1 MATPTVSIDPFSSAA
16 SMLEALRRRDVSAVE
31 LLELHLDRI
40 ARYNGELNVIVTP
53 NEEGARRQARESD
66 ERRARGEANGALD
79 GLTIV
84 IKDSNQVAGLKS
96 TAGISALADNV
107 PAEDGLLAQ
116 RVFAAGAVLIG
127 KTNIPPFLSDWQ
139 SNNPIFGRTVNPW
152 DHSRSP
158 GGSTGGAAA
167 VAAGLAPLEFG
178 SDIGG
183 SIRVPAAF
191 CGIFGHKPSE
201 TAVPRSGSFP
211 PHGLP
216 SPVGFM
222 GVQGPLARSADDLE
236 IALDVIAGPDIGE
249 EHWRLELPAA
259 RHQDLRSFRVA
270 VFPGVDWVPVCRDV
284 REAQERVVQLLKDV
298 GAAVEVAVPEGL
310 TSREHYATYEAMLQ
324 AMTSGGMNDEQR
336 QEIVARL
343 DPDDPRSAALKLG
356 LLATLPQFREMLQ
369 VRERS
374 RSAYRAFF
382 REYDVLLAPIT
393 IIPAFEHD
401 DRPFG
406 QRTIDVDGEVVPY
419 GLQIF
424 YPSIATLP
432 GQPATA
438 FPVGLNAAGLPIG
451 LQAIG
456 PYLEDRT
463 PIHFSRLLERE
474 LGGFVA
480 PPRYAVEGGA

>member
-1 MATPTVSIDPFSSAA
+1 MATPTVSIDPFSSAT
-16 SMLEALRRRDVSAVE
+16 SMLEALQRRDISAVE

-40 ARYNGELNVIVTP
+40 ARYNAELNVIVTP
-53 NEEGARRQARESD
+53 SYEAARRQARESD
-66 ERRARGEANGALD
+66 ERRARSEAAGALD
-79 GLTIV
+79 GLPIV

-96 TAGISALADNV
+96 TAGISELANNV
-107 PAEDGLLAQ
+107 PQEDGLLAQ
-116 RVFAAGAVLIG
+116 RVFEAGAVLIG
-127 KTNIPPFLSDWQ
+127 KTNVPPFLADWQ

-201 TAVPRSGSFP
+201 TAVPKSGSFP

-216 SPVGFM
+216 SPVAFM
-222 GVQGPLARSADDLE
+222 GVQGPLARSANDLE
-236 IALDVIAGPDIGE
+236 IAFDVIAGPEIGE
-249 EHWRLELPAA
+249 EHWRLELPPA
-259 RHQDLRSFRVA
+259 RHEDLRSFRVG
-270 VFPGVDWVPVCRDV
+270 VFPGVEWVPVSRDV
-284 REAQERVVQLLKDV
+284 HEAQERVVQLLSDA
-298 GAAVEVAVPEGL
+298 GAKVEVAAPEGL
-310 TSREHYATYEAMLQ
+310 TSREHFATYDAMLQ
-324 AMTSGGMNDEQR
+324 AMTSGAMTDEQR
-336 QEIVARL
+336 QEIVGRL
-343 DPDDPRSAALKLG
+343 DPDDPRSAAMKLG

-374 RSAYRAFF
+374 RAAYRAFF
-382 REYDVLLAPIT
+382 KEYDILLAPIT
-393 IIPAFEHD
+393 MIPAFEHD

-406 QRTIDVDGEVVPY
+406 QRTIEVDGQAVPY
-419 GLQIF
+419 YLQVF

-438 FPVGLNAAGLPIG
+438 FPVSINDAGLPVG
-451 LQAIG
+451 LQAVG

-463 PIHFSRLLERE
+463 PIQFARLLERE

-480 PPRYAVEGGA
+480 PPRYAVGPEG

>member
-1 MATPTVSIDPFSSAA
+1 MATPAVSIDPFSSAT

-66 ERRARGEANGALD
+66 ERRARGEATGALD
-79 GLTIV
+79 GLPIV

-96 TAGISALADNV
+96 TAGITELANNV
-107 PAEDGLLAQ
+107 PQEDGLLAQ

-127 KTNIPPFLSDWQ
+127 KTNIPPFLADWQ

-152 DHSRSP
+152 DHARSP

-216 SPVGFM
+216 SPVSFM
-222 GVQGPLARSADDLE
+222 GVQGPLARSAGDLE
-236 IALDVIAGPDIGE
+236 VALDAIAGPDIGE
-249 EHWRLELPAA
+249 EHWRLDLPPA
-259 RHQDLRSFRVA
+259 RHQDLGSFRVA
-270 VFPGVDWVPVCRDV
+270 VFPGVDWVPVSRDV
-284 REAQERVVQLLKDV
+284 RQAQEWVVQLLNDA
-298 GAAVEVAVPEGL
+298 GAKVEVAAPEGL
-310 TSREHYATYEAMLQ
+310 TSREHLATYDAMLQ

-336 QEIVARL
+336 REAVGRL
-343 DPDDPRSAALKLG
+343 KPDDPRREALTLG
-356 LLATLPQFREMLQ
+356 LLATLPQFRQMLQ
-369 VRERS
+369 ERERS
-374 RSAYRAFF
+374 RAAYRAFF
-382 REYDVLLAPIT
+382 KEYDILLAPIT

-406 QRTIDVDGEVVPY
+406 ERTIDVDGQAVPY
-419 GLQIF
+419 YLQIF

-438 FPVGLNAAGLPIG
+438 FPVAINGAGLPIG

-463 PIHFSRLLERE
+463 PIQFARLLERE

-480 PPRYAVEGGA
+480 PPRYAAGAEG